1 MTKENHT
8 PEQLR
13 AEAIRTIED
22 RFQNHLQ
29 IYTDGSKVA
38 REPPTES
45 STTAGYYVADI
56 NILFTGH
63 WRLNPDITIA
73 GAELSAI
80 QKALEWLEQF
90 IETKKNQNEQVKEKA
105 AVILTDSKVSLYL
118 ILQRKPSAYIYKI
131 QKIQKLIIKITKNEK
146 WNLSL
151 QWIPSH
157 CNIHG
162 NEIADRIAN
171 EAHSLEVDDGYP
183 IETNEI
189 NIKVKKTTH
198 QERITEWNTE
208 KQIRALGKIKTKI
221 EPWHH
226 TRHSKR
232 PIDVV
237 LTRFRLNHT
246 RLNKHNQRKNFS
258 NSPN

>member
-1 MTKENHT
+1 ME
-8 PEQLR
+8 E
-13 AEAIRTIED
+13 

-105 AVILTDSKVSLYL
+105 AVILTDSKVALYL
-118 ILQRKPSAYIYKI
+118 ILQKNHEPTY
-131 QKIQKLIIKITKNEK
+131 TK
-146 WNLSL
+146 S
-151 QWIPSH
+151 
-157 CNIHG
+157 
-162 NEIADRIAN
+162 
-171 EAHSLEVDDGYP
+171 
-183 IETNEI
+183 
-189 NIKVKKTTH
+189 KKY
-198 QERITEWNTE
+198 RN
-208 KQIRALGKIKTKI
+208 
-221 EPWHH
+221 
-226 TRHSKR
+226 
-232 PIDVV
+232 
-237 LTRFRLNHT
+237 
-246 RLNKHNQRKNFS
+246 
-258 NSPN
+258 